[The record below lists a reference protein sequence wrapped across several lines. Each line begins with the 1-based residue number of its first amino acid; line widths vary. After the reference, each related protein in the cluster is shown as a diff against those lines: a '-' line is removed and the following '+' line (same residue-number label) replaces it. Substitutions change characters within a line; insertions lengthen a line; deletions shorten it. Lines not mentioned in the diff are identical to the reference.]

1 MSDYSCI
8 FLSNTSQWLLLLT
21 ENKLV
26 FDVTYRDWEIGGVG
40 GEPIDVGGW
49 EMGESGG
56 GSGVKRGEKLGGHHV
71 NPFSLN
77 ILQTA
82 SKNCGGKPCK
92 KRKSFKNMP

>member
-1 MSDYSCI
+1 MLPI
-8 FLSNTSQWLLLLT
+8 ET
-21 ENKLV
+21 EKL
-26 FDVTYRDWEIGGVG
+26 GGG
-40 GEPIDVGGW
+40 GG
-49 EMGESGG
+49 GG

-82 SKNCGGKPCK
+82 SKNCGGKPYK